1 MLNDLLVIGTGISG
15 LTFAIKVAEQNPK
28 LNITIISKGNINEG
42 NTRYAQGGIA
52 VVRNLQDDSI
62 DKHIQDTIIAGDGEC
77 DSRVVKF
84 VVEEANSRLNELIN
98 WGAEFDMN
106 KEKLDLGIE
115 GGHSEKRIVHYKDQ
129 TGQQIQDVLSTKIKS
144 FPNINL
150 LENHT
155 LVDLITDHHSIEKK
169 GRCYGAYVISQEKE
183 EIIKICSKIT
193 VLSTGGAGSLYSY
206 STNPSTATGDGLGAA
221 YRAKVRMDH
230 LAYVQFHPTALRN
243 KVNENV
249 FLITEAVRGAGGILL
264 NTKKERFMLKIDRR
278 AELASRDIVARSI
291 HKQIQEQTEDYVW
304 LDGSKISI
312 DVWES
317 NFPNIYRTCLS
328 QGIIL
333 PKDLIPVVPAAHY
346 FCGGI
351 KVNEHSESELKGLY
365 AIGECSYTGLH
376 GANRLASNSLL
387 EALVFSHRA
396 AMHSINALKK
406 SLPGQHFYNALP
418 AWNGEGYSKSDTLSV
433 VKKLRIELQK
443 NMTQHVGIFKTH
455 EGLNIAEDR
464 INKIYIKV
472 SKLYNKKKLTY
483 GLSEL
488 RNMVSVS
495 YLLIKQAQQIKKN
508 RGVFYI
514 QNYDEE
520 FYKTLQKST

>member
-1 MLNDLLVIGTGISG
+1 
-15 LTFAIKVAEQNPK
+15 
-28 LNITIISKGNINEG
+28 
-42 NTRYAQGGIA
+42 
-52 VVRNLQDDSI
+52 
-62 DKHIQDTIIAGDGEC
+62 
-77 DSRVVKF
+77 
-84 VVEEANSRLNELIN
+84 
-98 WGAEFDMN
+98 
-106 KEKLDLGIE
+106 
-115 GGHSEKRIVHYKDQ
+115 
-129 TGQQIQDVLSTKIKS
+129 
-144 FPNINL
+144 
-150 LENHT
+150 
-155 LVDLITDHHSIEKK
+155 
-169 GRCYGAYVISQEKE
+169 
-183 EIIKICSKIT
+183 
-193 VLSTGGAGSLYSY
+193 
-206 STNPSTATGDGLGAA
+206 
-221 YRAKVRMDH
+221 
-230 LAYVQFHPTALRN
+230 
-243 KVNENV
+243 
-249 FLITEAVRGAGGILL
+249 
-264 NTKKERFMLKIDRR
+264 MLKIDGR

-291 HKQIQEQTEDYVW
+291 HKQIQEQTQDYVW

-312 DVWES
+312 DVWKS
-317 NFPNIYRTCLS
+317 NFPTIYRTCIS

-396 AMHSINALKK
+396 AIHSINALKK
-406 SLPGQHFYNALP
+406 SLPGQHFYNSLP
-418 AWNGEGYSKSDTLSV
+418 PWNGEGYSKSDTLSD

-455 EGLNIAEDR
+455 EGLNLAEDR
-464 INKIYIKV
+464 INKIYTKV
-472 SKLYNKKKLTY
+472 CKLYNKKKLTY

-508 RGVFYI
+508 KGVFYI

>member
-15 LTFAIKVAEQNPK
+15 LTFAIKVAEQTPK
-28 LNITIISKGNINEG
+28 LKITIISKGDMSEG

-52 VVRNLQDDSI
+52 VVRNLKDDSI
-62 DKHIQDTIIAGDGEC
+62 EKHIQDTIIAGDGEC
-77 DSRVVKF
+77 DSHVVKF
-84 VVEEANSRLNELIN
+84 VIEEANARLNELIN
-98 WGAEFDMN
+98 WGAEFDKN

-129 TGQQIQDVLSTKIKS
+129 TGKQIQDVLSKKLKS

-155 LVDLITDHHSIEKK
+155 LVDLITDHHSIEKR

-183 EIIKICSKIT
+183 EILKICSKIT
-193 VLSTGGAGSLYSY
+193 VLSTGGAGSLYAY

-221 YRAKVRMDH
+221 YRAKVRMDR
-230 LAYVQFHPTALRN
+230 LAYVQFHPTALRDR
-243 KVNENV
+243 VNNNV

-264 NTKKERFMLKIDRR
+264 NSKNERFMLKIDKR
-278 AELASRDIVARSI
+278 AELAPRDIVARGI
-291 HKQIQEQTEDYVW
+291 HKQIKEQKEDYVW
-304 LDGSKISI
+304 LDGSEIAV
-312 DVWES
+312 DVWKS
-317 NFPNIYRTCLS
+317 NFPTIYKTCIS
-328 QGIIL
+328 QGILL
-333 PKDLIPVVPAAHY
+333 PKDPIPVVPAAHY

-351 KVNEHSESELKGLY
+351 RVNENSESELKGLY
-365 AIGECSYTGLH
+365 AIGECSSTGLH

-396 AMHSINALKK
+396 AIHSVK
-406 SLPGQHFYNALP
+406 SLINPLPNEEFYKALP
-418 AWNGEGYSKSDTLSV
+418 AWNGEGYSKSDTLRNV
-433 VKKLRIELQK
+433 EKLRKELQK

-455 EGLNIAEDR
+455 EGLKLAEHKV
-464 INKIYIKV
+464 NKIYIQV
-472 SKLYNKKKLTY
+472 SKLYNEKKLTY

-488 RNMVSVS
+488 RNLVSIS
-495 YLLIKQAQQIKKN
+495 YLIIKQAQQIKKN
-508 RGVFYI
+508 KGVFYI
-514 QNYDEE
+514 QDYDKK